1 MLRYLNYVTGLVRAV
16 SVPVGYGLKF
26 CFAQLRFFF
35 IASLKIVSSSQ
46 CLHQTEALVASSF
59 WLHDDTSGSIADP
72 GLASLSNYHQKLNIN
87 GDPCWNKILF
97 FFSIKTWS
105 QRCTLTNMT
114 NLKSL
119 FRWLKK
125 YKRNFNSYERMKSMR
140 VSSEELYPAWSDC
153 QGLEA

>member
-26 CFAQLRFFF
+26 CFAQLRSFF

-72 GLASLSNYHQKLNIN
+72 GLASLWNYHQKLNIN

-97 FFSIKTWS
+97 FVFFQSKPDLSAVRWQIWRTLNHFSDDFRNIKETLTPMKGWS
-105 QRCTLTNMT
+105 QCV
-114 NLKSL
+114 
-119 FRWLKK
+119 FPV
-125 YKRNFNSYERMKSMR
+125 RNYTQ
-140 VSSEELYPAWSDC
+140 P
-153 QGLEA
+153 EAIAKA